1 MKLKKLFECMSNLD
15 YVFVNVG
22 VIDDPILYQISDILD
37 NHKDLLKKQVLLV
50 QPTICKQGHF
60 LHENPVIK
68 VILEK

>member
-50 QPTICKQGHF
+50 
-60 LHENPVIK
+60 
-68 VILEK
+68 